1 MLKEVQKIIL
11 SKLLEMLEIENL
23 EWIAL
28 VLCGILL
35 YVSLIR
41 YAALFL

>member
-11 SKLLEMLEIENL
+11 SMLEIENL

-35 YVSLIR
+35 TTSLIR